1 MPVNEC
7 IRNQASLSGHV
18 IGPLYD
24 NIWNSFKEER
34 CYKVYSY
41 KGKNVYLYTNLSDLI
56 EFQADKQPIKYCKRD
71 SIPFIDGLSYDPSLN
86 YFKRAW
92 VISINDNK
100 ISHKTDV
107 DKLFLP
113 VIIKDSIVTEE

>member
-7 IRNQASLSGHV
+7 IRNQASLSGYV

-113 VIIKDSIVTEE
+113 VIIKDSIVAEE

>member
-7 IRNQASLSGHV
+7 IRNQASLSGYV